1 LGQRDPT
8 GAPQILVQEIKMSN
22 AQQNIAAFAAATNNE
37 LFDADYKGGT
47 WMIDAVQT
55 SETIDQI
62 IDSAKNWAEKSTP
75 THGVIAGFPFVS
87 YSKMRARRG
96 DARRSLSVVDF
107 GNVRYV
113 LECNLSHF

>member
-1 LGQRDPT
+1 
-8 GAPQILVQEIKMSN
+8 LVQEIKMSN

-47 WMIDAVQT
+47 WMIHAVET
-55 SETIDQI
+55 SETLGQI
-62 IDSAKNWAEKSTP
+62 VDSAKGWACKSDP
-75 THGVIAGFPFVS
+75 NYGVVAGCPFVA
-87 YSKMRARRG
+87 YSKMQARRG

-107 GNVRYV
+107 GDVRYV

>member
-1 LGQRDPT
+1 MQ
-8 GAPQILVQEIKMSN
+8 N

-37 LFDADYKGGT
+37 LFDAEWQGGK

-55 SETIDQI
+55 SETLDQI
-62 IDSAKNWAEKSTP
+62 IDSAKGWAEKSAP
-75 THGVIAGFPFVS
+75 NHGVIAGFPFVA
-87 YSKMRARRG
+87 YSKMQSRRG

-107 GNVRYV
+107 GDVRYV

>member
-1 LGQRDPT
+1 
-8 GAPQILVQEIKMSN
+8 VQEIKMSN

-87 YSKMRARRG
+87 YSKMQARRG

-107 GNVRYV
+107 GDVRYV